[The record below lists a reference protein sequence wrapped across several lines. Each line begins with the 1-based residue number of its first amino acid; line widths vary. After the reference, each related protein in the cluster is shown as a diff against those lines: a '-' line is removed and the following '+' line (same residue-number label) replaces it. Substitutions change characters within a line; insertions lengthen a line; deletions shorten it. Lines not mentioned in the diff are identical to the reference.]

1 MLLSINVTRLA
12 NDFKLDHKFC
22 MIPHCIG
29 SLSISSERI
38 NSAPGRSPHVVH
50 ESERLWC
57 GTAPTSLSP
66 SELQELKEKHSG
78 FAKAAVEQEGEDLA
92 YFEVFT
98 AMAFKHFQEQQV
110 AYCTSHRSLSL
121 TSSRGV
127 REPTAPCSVGC
138 TDKRPGRK
146 ESNSPIFSSCFH
158 RLIGFAFFFLCPE
171 G

>member
-1 MLLSINVTRLA
+1 
-12 NDFKLDHKFC
+12 
-22 MIPHCIG
+22 
-29 SLSISSERI
+29 
-38 NSAPGRSPHVVH
+38 VH

-158 RLIGFAFFFLCPE
+158 RLIGFAFFFFYVRKVDIAVVEAGLGGATDATNVFPAS
-171 G
+171 GQLMSIVTSVGASWN